1 MSDSVVEVVAEL
13 YKQWILGATKPRG
26 PVLPK
31 ATFQEHPERNYSLK
45 NKITHHYLQH
55 EEEQF
60 GINLG
65 WTDDGSNATGDKVAR
80 WFFTR
85 NGTTQAPI
93 EFGETI
99 ALGNGE
105 KPSFVKYEERTFGI
119 NLAYSDTPVFEWKIL
134 GGKKG
139 DPVSTQSWIVL
150 FNEKGGECLIYFDR
164 TVGADIGWPSS
175 KTWSDQLGDLIEDDL
190 KKAIT
195 NEVKQEAVKLLLL
208 A

>member
-1 MSDSVVEVVAEL
+1 MNNSVVGAVAEL
-13 YKQWILGATKPRG
+13 YKQWILGATKPRS

-31 ATFQEHPERNYSLK
+31 ANFQEHPERNYNLK

-65 WTDDGSNATGDKVAR
+65 WTDDGRNETGDNVAR

-85 NGTTQAPI
+85 NGTSQAPI

-105 KPSFVKYEERTFGI
+105 KPSFIKYEERTFGI
-119 NLAYSDTPVFEWKIL
+119 DLSFSDTPVFEWKIL
-134 GGKKG
+134 GGEKG
-139 DPVSTQSWIVL
+139 SPVNTQSWIAL
-150 FNEKGGECLIYFDR
+150 YNEKSEECLIFFDR

-175 KTWSDQLGDLIEDDL
+175 KTWSDQLGDLVKDEF

-195 NEVKQEAVKLLLL
+195 EEVKKDAVKLLLV
-208 A
+208 